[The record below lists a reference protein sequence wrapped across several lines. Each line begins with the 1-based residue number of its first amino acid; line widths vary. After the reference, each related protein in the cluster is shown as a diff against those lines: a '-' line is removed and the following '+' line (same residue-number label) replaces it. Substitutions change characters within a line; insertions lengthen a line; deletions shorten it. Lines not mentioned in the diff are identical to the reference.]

1 VAICI
6 GAFSLFHA
14 ALLTVF
20 MGISE
25 LIVYGTF
32 LYFIPEFSV
41 FATDHYSQL
50 IYAILSKL
58 VYFIIINILTY
69 FFKGKQEQY
78 PGYDKTLFL
87 LGFVPIFS
95 VFIII
100 TLLSICNKTVLPS
113 SLDIMVVISGIFLLF
128 NNFLIFG
135 LVQYNLKK
143 HMEFMNLQ
151 LRLQKE
157 YDSAEY
163 YRMLLA
169 QNENQSILMHILN

>member
-1 VAICI
+1 
-6 GAFSLFHA
+6 
-14 ALLTVF
+14 
-20 MGISE
+20 
-25 LIVYGTF
+25 
-32 LYFIPEFSV
+32 
-41 FATDHYSQL
+41 
-50 IYAILSKL
+50 
-58 VYFIIINILTY
+58 
-69 FFKGKQEQY
+69 
-78 PGYDKTLFL
+78 
-87 LGFVPIFS
+87 
-95 VFIII
+95 
-100 TLLSICNKTVLPS
+100 
-113 SLDIMVVISGIFLLF
+113 MVVISGIFLLF